1 MEPVIG
7 RDRLCWPPV
16 GRLVGPRNSG
26 RTCVEARALAA
37 ASGRL
42 PADRLA
48 RLAGDAIEAPA
59 ELQAALQPTPV
70 DQAAGNDAQAGVS

>member
-1 MEPVIG
+1 MIG
-7 RDRLCWPPV
+7 PDRRRWPPV

-26 RTCVEARALAA
+26 RTCVEARA
-37 ASGRL
+37 
-42 PADRLA
+42 DRLA
-48 RLAGDAIEAPA
+48 RLAGDAIEGPA

>member
-1 MEPVIG
+1 MIG
-7 RDRLCWPPV
+7 PDGRRWPPV

-37 ASGRL
+37 DSGRL

-48 RLAGDAIEAPA
+48 RLAVDAIEAPV
-59 ELQAALQPTPV
+59 ELLAALQPTPV
-70 DQAAGNDAQAGVS
+70 DQAAANDAQAGLS

>member
-1 MEPVIG
+1 MIG
-7 RDRLCWPPV
+7 PDGRRWPPV
-16 GRLVGPRNSG
+16 GWLVGPRISG

-37 ASGRL
+37 A
-42 PADRLA
+42 RLA

>member
-1 MEPVIG
+1 MGPVIG
-7 RDRLCWPPV
+7 PDGRRWPPV

-26 RTCVEARALAA
+26 RTCVEAR
-37 ASGRL
+37 
-42 PADRLA
+42 ADRLA

-70 DQAAGNDAQAGVS
+70 DQAAGNDAQAGLS

>member
-1 MEPVIG
+1 MIG
-7 RDRLCWPPV
+7 PDGRRWPPV

-26 RTCVEARALAA
+26 RTCVEARALPAA
-37 ASGRL
+37 
-42 PADRLA
+42 RLA

-70 DQAAGNDAQAGVS
+70 DQAAGNDEQTGAS

>member
-1 MEPVIG
+1 MIG
-7 RDRLCWPPV
+7 PDGRRWPPV

-26 RTCVEARALAA
+26 RTCVEARAA
-37 ASGRL
+37 
-42 PADRLA
+42 RLA

>member
-1 MEPVIG
+1 VGPVIG
-7 RDRLCWPPV
+7 PDRRRWPPV

-37 ASGRL
+37 A
-42 PADRLA
+42 RLA

-59 ELQAALQPTPV
+59 ELQAALQPTPA

>member
-1 MEPVIG
+1 MIG
-7 RDRLCWPPV
+7 PDGRRWPPV

-48 RLAGDAIEAPA
+48 RLAGHAIEAPA

-70 DQAAGNDAQAGVS
+70 DQAAGNDEQTGAS